1 MGDFRWGRGEGVGMC
16 RMGEP
21 GRRGG
26 VKDVMLD
33 VGDAG
38 VFWVTSPGVGALGV
52 DLDRTRDRSD

>member
-1 MGDFRWGRGEGVGMC
+1 
-16 RMGEP
+16 MGEP

-26 VKDVMLD
+26 VKDVLLD

-38 VFWVTSPGVGALGV
+38 VVWVTSQGVGAVGG